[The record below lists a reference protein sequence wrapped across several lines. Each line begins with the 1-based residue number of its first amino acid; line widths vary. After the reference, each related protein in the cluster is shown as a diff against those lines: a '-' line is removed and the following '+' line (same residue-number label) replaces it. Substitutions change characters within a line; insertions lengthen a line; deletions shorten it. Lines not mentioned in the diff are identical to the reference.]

1 MQNRYY
7 PSIICLL
14 FLLLTMVNKKSSH
27 NIRYHFLEMMKKPEI
42 DPGVTEGSKNDGNIR
57 EIVNIFVTNYQIKFI
72 KFLRLNDIL
81 RCSF

>member
-1 MQNRYY
+1 
-7 PSIICLL
+7 
-14 FLLLTMVNKKSSH
+14 
-27 NIRYHFLEMMKKPEI
+27 MMKKPEI

-57 EIVNIFVTNYQIKFI
+57 EIVNIFVTNYQIKLI